1 MRTLIACLALA
12 ACGAPPRALPPVGN
26 VSSPRSAST
35 KLDCPADMET
45 RVRTQWSIPASADLR
60 LRCYAGRLGDAR
72 YYIEATQTDGRRAT
86 RFEALVTED
95 FKVRWQ
101 SDPLTNSDDYM
112 LDNTI
117 TYDVIDLDGDGTD
130 ELLGTTLSNYQG
142 HVTSRLFV
150 RGFATS
156 AFTAEGPLVRQDDAA
171 ANDPGI
177 GICAAKVSVVPNP
190 AGARIVVDVTTS
202 AADGCLPQGRHEL
215 ALRDRQLVAI

>member
-1 MRTLIACLALA
+1 MRTLIACLALV
-12 ACGAPPRALPPVGN
+12 ACGAPPRALPPVRN
-26 VSSPRSAST
+26 SATASAAPT
-35 KLDCPADMET
+35 KLRCPADIEA
-45 RVRTQWSIPASADLR
+45 RVRTQWSIPATDGLR

-72 YYIEATQTDGRRAT
+72 YYIDATQTDGRRAT

-101 SDPLTNSDDYM
+101 SDRLTNSDDYM
-112 LDNTI
+112 LDNAI

-130 ELLGTTLSNYQG
+130 ELLGTTLSNHQG
-142 HVTSRLFV
+142 HVTSRLLV
-150 RGFATS
+150 RGFATT

-177 GICAAKVSVVPNP
+177 GICAAKVSVVHTP

-215 ALRDRQLVAI
+215 ALRDRKLVAI